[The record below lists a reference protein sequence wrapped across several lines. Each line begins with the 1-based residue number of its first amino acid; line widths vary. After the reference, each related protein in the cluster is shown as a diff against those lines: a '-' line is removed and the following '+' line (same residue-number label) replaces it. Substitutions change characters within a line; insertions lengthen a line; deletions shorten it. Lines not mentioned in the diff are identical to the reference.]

1 MSELTVS
8 TTVSM
13 TPEMMAKLFWEM
25 GSDEQA
31 AFFAAL
37 NVEIQTSHAAD
48 PKSWAYSLGA
58 LQWYYLEKDMLN
70 NKPARD
76 MLMAMAAPLY
86 MHTLTAAPWGN
97 V

>member
-1 MSELTVS
+1 MNELTVS
-8 TTVSM
+8 ATVSM

-25 GSDEQA
+25 GSTDQA

-48 PKSWAYSLGA
+48 PKSWAWGIGEM
-58 LQWYYLEKDMLN
+58 QWYHLARDMEG

-76 MLMAMAAPLY
+76 MLMTMAAPLY